1 MAHYNKL
8 DEVVYNESLTCWRF
22 RVKILRIHMFYSY
35 VTGGGPNKVY
45 ILADEDGA
53 KMEMTVNELTA
64 QRFRGL
70 EKQGGKWVEIFW
82 HYMEFKNIH
91 DIPHISNMNRNYP
104 IDIMGVIFDTEAH
117 FDDPATPKMVF
128 YIRDNIESQIK
139 CVATA
144 GNAYAFRDGFESMRD
159 RGQVIVVL
167 KMWRLCLETN
177 GGLSDFMFNPRLE
190 EVEKF
195 GKLLNNND
203 PR

>member
-82 HYMEFKNIH
+82 NIH

-159 RGQVIVVL
+159 RGQ
-167 KMWRLCLETN
+167 LCLETN
-177 GGLSDFMFNPRLE
+177 GGLSDFMFNPCLE

-203 PR
+203 PYVRRHGAVGTL